1 MFDLIGDKKLTEG
14 SSAFDQP
21 PSDAPQEWNSI
32 HLGNPNLS
40 SFPSLNNSVELSGKL
55 SRNGSSSEL
64 SSYSSTPSS
73 VFASNLSMILG
84 RSPGNIHHMSP
95 SLNYIQIQQHSPFDV
110 PLDINSNDGGGVIRR
125 SNSQCTI
132 ENIDE
137 SPTRKGSR
145 SDSIISSSGS
155 NGSASYPNG
164 KLNSLDAMKKAMLHF
179 DERIFYHVI
188 DKMSGKPSRQHD
200 SSNALKPSRNSFDN
214 MVNSAPNTQSKSRTG
229 GGIGAAI
236 SEFESKPAMA
246 VSHLFPTNR
255 RNESFTVTR
264 LKKSMNAVS
273 SYNMWSGHA
282 FSRPSSLAY
291 SLDDNHIGMGGIGL
305 NVSRHA
311 VSNLSNSSKPS
322 MFLPV
327 ISGTSVPSKASFDD
341 KFSPIRHSPPTL
353 KEITVPLSRT
363 ESKKRSPHRER
374 KMVPKSKVQHTLT
387 RAQRGPPPSHHNR
400 RKQWVL
406 NPFRQ
411 EDEEEVLAKRTHNS
425 RRWSHVFPEGEIE
438 FKRHAGPNW
447 KSLCQPA
454 ILPVTIDVH
463 PTPQELN
470 DQSKYSFNH
479 YQLNLDA
486 MDLTY
491 YTNHSELL
499 MEMVRQRIVQDFQL
513 VPQSVLDRSRREAHH
528 GLEITKPRTLENNVG
543 VSRRVTVSS
552 LNNASGKIQHI
563 LSMGHR
569 FHIISCNPTSDCVDV
584 VQYLAKNAYNNE
596 YNTFTY
602 YYNIWMPATERYLKV
617 FQTFQRFPEEY
628 PWNRLDNLICGDTDK
643 TLDDQTKYRRI
654 AFCIIPDQ
662 FNNESGED
670 VLLKKIHRFIEFL
683 EKMAKK
689 DLKIQVISTGDKSS
703 RSDDFAS
710 KDNQLKFIIHNRK
723 KDKYEWIEVAASAI
737 FDTKKSFRIIFK
749 WLVSS
754 AIKVD
759 AQVQALQ
766 RRCSQYGLQLVEV
779 PEISVRSNVFL
790 NPLRYPESISV
801 SSSEKATEI
810 ENALVHNFRFCND
823 GKYPVFAK
831 DAEKIFGVKLT
842 VNGRGSAWK
851 RALAQQ
857 YIHRSGTLFVRLL
870 HDIQQQSVT
879 FIFIENRR
887 LIGNSNQML
896 DSARHIFREVKQFIS
911 DLYDLEEPK

>member
-1 MFDLIGDKKLTEG
+1 
-14 SSAFDQP
+14 
-21 PSDAPQEWNSI
+21 
-32 HLGNPNLS
+32 
-40 SFPSLNNSVELSGKL
+40 V
-55 SRNGSSSEL
+55 
-64 SSYSSTPSS
+64 
-73 VFASNLSMILG
+73 
-84 RSPGNIHHMSP
+84 
-95 SLNYIQIQQHSPFDV
+95 
-110 PLDINSNDGGGVIRR
+110 
-125 SNSQCTI
+125 
-132 ENIDE
+132 
-137 SPTRKGSR
+137 
-145 SDSIISSSGS
+145 
-155 NGSASYPNG
+155 
-164 KLNSLDAMKKAMLHF
+164 
-179 DERIFYHVI
+179 
-188 DKMSGKPSRQHD
+188 
-200 SSNALKPSRNSFDN
+200 
-214 MVNSAPNTQSKSRTG
+214 
-229 GGIGAAI
+229 
-236 SEFESKPAMA
+236 
-246 VSHLFPTNR
+246 
-255 RNESFTVTR
+255 
-264 LKKSMNAVS
+264 
-273 SYNMWSGHA
+273 
-282 FSRPSSLAY
+282 
-291 SLDDNHIGMGGIGL
+291 
-305 NVSRHA
+305 
-311 VSNLSNSSKPS
+311 
-322 MFLPV
+322 
-327 ISGTSVPSKASFDD
+327 
-341 KFSPIRHSPPTL
+341 
-353 KEITVPLSRT
+353 KEITVPLANY

-374 KMVPKSKVQHTLT
+374 KIVPKSKAQQTIT
-387 RAQRGPPPSHHNR
+387 RVQRGPPPSHHNR

-491 YTNHSELL
+491 YTSHSELL

-513 VPQSVLDRSRREAHH
+513 VPQSVLDRNRKEADH
-528 GLEITKPRTLENNVG
+528 GLEITKPRTLPLDTKINTYDANVG
-543 VSRRVTVSS
+543 ASGRIKGSS
-552 LNNASGKIQHI
+552 PTNANGKIQHV

-602 YYNIWMPATERYLKV
+602 NYNIWMPATQRYLKV
-617 FQTFQRFPEEY
+617 SQTFQRFPEEY

-654 AFCIIPDQ
+654 AFCIIPDH
-662 FNNESGED
+662 FSNESGED
-670 VLLKKIHRFIEFL
+670 ALLKKIHRFIEFL
-683 EKMAKK
+683 EKIAKK
-689 DLKIQVISTGDKSS
+689 DLNIQVVSSGHNS
-703 RSDDFAS
+703 RSVEKIAP
-710 KDNQLKFIIHNRK
+710 KDNQMKFIIHNRK

-737 FDTKKSFRIIFK
+737 FDTRKSFRIIFK

-801 SSSEKATEI
+801 PTPEKAIEI
-810 ENALVHNFRFCND
+810 ENALVHKFRFCDD
-823 GKYPVFAK
+823 GKYPVFPK
-831 DAEKIFGVKLT
+831 DAEKIFGVKLA
-842 VNGRGSAWK
+842 VNSRASAWK
-851 RALAQQ
+851 RVLAQQ

-870 HDIQQQSVT
+870 RDIQQQSVT

-887 LIGNSNQML
+887 LIGNSKQML
-896 DSARHIFREVKQFIS
+896 DSARCIFGEINQFIS
-911 DLYDLEEPK
+911 DLCKLDVAT